1 MRRRIYVNG
10 KPAWSENE
18 PAVARVQG
26 HGGAQLGF
34 FQGVVVVS
42 RKPKADPEALPSIRI
57 PPRLV

>member
-34 FQGVVVVS
+34 FQGIVVVP
-42 RKPKADPEALPSIRI
+42 RKPKADPEARDRRS
-57 PPRLV
+57 VT